1 MRLFNT
7 GSGLRPTRLV
17 TAVVAALAAAA
28 VAAPLSMA
36 DPNPE
41 PRTTAAA
48 AAAGTPDTL
57 LGTPDN
63 PRISD
68 GPYAGFQ
75 FCGAPQPPLVASGSA
90 TLAATLESVSPPGTV
105 EKPGQ
110 SAPGRKVVFEVE
122 EADGKQVLRKQ
133 TVSETSQNAALQ
145 LPENQLADGAYRWR
159 VRVQDGAAVSEWTA
173 WCDFTVRTA

>member
-7 GSGLRPTRLV
+7 VSGVRPTRLV

-36 DPNPE
+36 DPNPAT
-41 PRTTAAA
+41 RTTAAGA
-48 AAAGTPDTL
+48 EAGTPGDL

-63 PRISD
+63 PRVSD

-75 FCGAPQPPLVASGSA
+75 FCGAPQQPVVTSGSA
-90 TLAATLESVSPPGTV
+90 TLAATLESVAPPGTV
-105 EKPGQ
+105 EKPGEA
-110 SAPGRKVVFEVE
+110 APGRKVVFEVE
-122 EADGKQVLRKQ
+122 EADGKPVLRRQ

-145 LPENQLADGAYRWR
+145 VAEGRLADGDYRWR
-159 VRVQDGAAVSEWTA
+159 VRVQDGDAVSQWTA
-173 WCDFTVRTA
+173 WCGFTVRTA